1 MGKQKAFSTCSSH
14 LLVVIIYYGSLMGV
28 YVLPGSNKVN
38 GLPKVYSIFYT
49 ILTPMINPIIYSLRN
64 KEVQLFGNTELK
76 HQTNI
81 TEFILLGFGEDQ
93 VLQILLFLAFLFI
106 CVMTMAGNILII
118 LLVATD
124 HHLQTPM
131 YVFLGNLSCLEICC
145 SSNVLPR
152 ILSSFITGRKTL
164 SINACL
170 AQHFFFASFG
180 AVECY
185 LLSVMSYDRYLAICS
200 NKVNGLPKVYSIF
213 YTILTPM
220 INPIIYSLR
229 NKEMQST
236 AYAQWTNQTVV
247 TFFILLGFGDL
258 SQLQIPLFL
267 VFVVIYIMTMTG
279 NILIVAL
286 LLTDLHLQT
295 PMYFFLGNLS
305 FLEICYTS
313 TIIPRMLASFLT
325 GDKVISMSACM
336 AQLYSFGTLAATE
349 CYLLAVMSYDRYI
362 AICKPLRY
370 SALMNWRISIQLATC
385 SWVSGFLGS
394 TVVIVLTS
402 SLTFCKSN
410 EIDHFFCD
418 FPPLV
423 KLSCSDTSLAETALL
438 VVCSII
444 SMFPIALTLTSYI
457 CIINTIL
464 KISTT
469 MGKQKA
475 FSTCSSHLIV
485 VSVFYGSLLAV
496 YLVPSADSSKT
507 LNKIVSLFY
516 TVLTP
521 LFNPLIYTLRN
532 KEVNQALKKCLG
544 KLISSRRL

>member
-1 MGKQKAFSTCSSH
+1 
-14 LLVVIIYYGSLMGV
+14 
-28 YVLPGSNKVN
+28 
-38 GLPKVYSIFYT
+38 
-49 ILTPMINPIIYSLRN
+49 
-64 KEVQLFGNTELK
+64 
-76 HQTNI
+76 
-81 TEFILLGFGEDQ
+81 
-93 VLQILLFLAFLFI
+93 
-106 CVMTMAGNILII
+106 
-118 LLVATD
+118 
-124 HHLQTPM
+124 
-131 YVFLGNLSCLEICC
+131 
-145 SSNVLPR
+145 
-152 ILSSFITGRKTL
+152 
-164 SINACL
+164 
-170 AQHFFFASFG
+170 
-180 AVECY
+180 
-185 LLSVMSYDRYLAICS
+185 
-200 NKVNGLPKVYSIF
+200 
-213 YTILTPM
+213 
-220 INPIIYSLR
+220 
-229 NKEMQST
+229 MQSIT
-236 AYAQWTNQTVV
+236 YAQWTNQTVV

-258 SQLQIPLFL
+258 SQLRILLFF
-267 VFVVIYIMTMTG
+267 VFMVIYIMTMTG

-286 LLTDLHLQT
+286 LVTSPHLQT

-325 GDKVISMSACM
+325 GDKVISMGACM

-349 CYLLAVMSYDRYI
+349 CYLLAMMSYDRYI
-362 AICKPLRY
+362 AICKPLHY
-370 SALMNWRISIQLATC
+370 STLMNCRISIQLATC
-385 SWVSGFLGS
+385 SWISGFLGS

-423 KLSCSDTSLAETALL
+423 KLSCSDTTLAETALL

-444 SMFPIALTLTSYI
+444 SMFPILLTLTSYI
-457 CIINTIL
+457 CIIHTIL
-464 KISTT
+464 KIPTT

-496 YLVPSADSSKT
+496 YLVPSATPSKT

-532 KEVNQALKKCLG
+532 KEVNRALRKCLG
-544 KLISSRRL
+544 KLISLKKL